1 MPSIVLLLYCF
12 SVTSHTI
19 FFIELKVEERHS
31 LYIVQLLYSCKGG
44 YKKKYSKLVGNGRWG
59 G

>member
-1 MPSIVLLLYCF
+1 MPRIVLLLYCF

-19 FFIELKVEERHS
+19 FFIELKVEERQG
-31 LYIVQLLYSCKGG
+31 LYIVQLLYSCTGG
-44 YKKKYSKLVGNGRWG
+44 YKKKYSKLVGSGRWG